1 MNEKWRQRKLAL
13 NREKMLS
20 NMTEIQELM
29 LEISK
34 VPFSPN
40 QKDVDKNND
49 KIPINKSTFPSKHE
63 LIISFL

>member
-1 MNEKWRQRKLAL
+1 MNEKWKQRKLVL

-34 VPFSPN
+34 VSFNPN
-40 QKDVDKNND
+40 QKDVDKFTDFKGYAKDYLN
-49 KIPINKSTFPSKHE
+49 
-63 LIISFL
+63 LIKLQN

>member
-1 MNEKWRQRKLAL
+1 MNEKWKQRKLVL

-34 VPFSPN
+34 IPLNPN
-40 QKDVDKNND
+40 QKDVDKFTDFKDYAEDYLNLI
-49 KIPINKSTFPSKHE
+49 KISN
-63 LIISFL
+63 

>member
-29 LEISK
+29 NEISK
-34 VPFSPN
+34 VPFNPN
-40 QKDVDKNND
+40 QKDVDKFTDFKDYAKDFLN
-49 KIPINKSTFPSKHE
+49 
-63 LIISFL
+63 LIKLQD